1 MSETV
6 VVTGASGGIGE
17 AVARAF
23 AAEGDQGATVVLGGR
38 NRDAVEAVADDLGA
52 EWLRADARDEF
63 DAERLMETASRAG
76 DESGVDVVVPCAAV
90 YHGTAGET
98 PLSEESYSAFDDT
111 VRTNVRGV
119 FAAVREALP
128 HMDESG
134 RAILP
139 TGGVAREAKDGFGAY
154 AVSKAA
160 VEGVARQ
167 FAADCEQAVG
177 CVDPGTVDTD
187 LHGLGGRDPGEVAG
201 LFTWAASV
209 PGELDGAV
217 LGLKEWKQATR

>member
-1 MSETV
+1 MAETV
-6 VVTGASGGIGE
+6 VVTGASGGVGE

-23 AAEGDQGATVVLGGR
+23 AEEGATVVVAGRDRDAIDALADELGG
-38 NRDAVEAVADDLGA
+38 VAF
-52 EWLRADARDEF
+52 RADARDEY
-63 DAERLMETASRAG
+63 DAERLLEQASRAG
-76 DESGVDVVVPCAAV
+76 DDSGIDVVVPCAAV
-90 YHGTAGET
+90 FHGAAGES
-98 PLSEESYSAFDDT
+98 PLGETAYSAFDDT
-111 VRTNVRGV
+111 FRTNVRGV
-119 FAAVREALP
+119 FAAVKEALP

-134 RAILP
+134 RAVIP
-139 TGGVAREAKDGFGAY
+139 TGSVAREAKPGFGAY

-187 LHGLGGRDPGEVAG
+187 LHGMGGRDPADVAG

-209 PGELDGAV
+209 PEDLDGGV
-217 LGLKEWKQATR
+217 LGLKDWKQATR

>member
-23 AAEGDQGATVVLGGR
+23 ADEADTTVVLGGR
-38 NRDAVEAVADDLGA
+38 NRDAVEAVAEDVGA

-76 DESGVDVVVPCAAV
+76 DGSGVDVVVPCAAV
-90 YHGTAGET
+90 YHGAAGET
-98 PLSEESYSAFDDT
+98 PLGEESYSAFDDT

-139 TGGVAREAKDGFGAY
+139 TGGVAREAKAGFGAY

-160 VEGVARQ
+160 VEGLARQ
-167 FAADCEQAVG
+167 FAVDCEQAVG

-187 LHGLGGRDPGEVAG
+187 LHGMGGRDPEDVAD

-209 PGELDGAV
+209 PEELDGAV

>member
-1 MSETV
+1 MTETV

-23 AAEGDQGATVVLGGR
+23 ADEGATVVLAGR
-38 NRDAVEAVADDLGA
+38 NRDAVESLAGDLDA
-52 EWLRADARDEF
+52 EYLRADARDEY

-90 YHGTAGET
+90 YHGNAGET
-98 PLSEESYSAFDDT
+98 SLGDESYSAFDDT
-111 VRTNVRGV
+111 FRTNVRGA

-128 HMDESG
+128 HMDDSG
-134 RAILP
+134 RALLP
-139 TGGVAREAKDGFGAY
+139 TGSVAREAKHGFGAY

-167 FAADCEQAVG
+167 FAADCDQAVG

-187 LHGLGGRDPGEVAG
+187 LHGLGGHDPEDVAG

-209 PGELDGAV
+209 PEELNGSV
-217 LGLKEWKQATR
+217 LDLKQWKQATA